1 MEKNMYAMAKH
12 SFALLL
18 LALMPI
24 IAMAQGMVT
33 IDCGKDGV
41 GGGKTWSKYK
51 AHDYTQSAVSLRFT
65 KHIQR
70 NDHSQIQK
78 NSTLTITVSAGQIK
92 TVDIY
97 YNESATKTANNM
109 YTAASFGGQGTY
121 DAENAIWTANEG
133 ENVTTLV
140 LKNTEGPTYIDALVI
155 NQRTYQLTIGEHGYA
170 TCALPFAYVIPDNS
184 IVGSPALAVNDGGVV
199 AFDWRYD
206 VDKIV
211 PANMPLVLKGTPGI
225 TYTLGET
232 TEASDVPTP
241 ATNLLVGNATDAP
254 QTLAEAS
261 TKYYGLGKGTDGNY
275 GFYKTTA
282 LGADITLPAN
292 RCALA
297 LPATSEAPNFLSF
310 GGVVTAIAT
319 ATAPS
324 AQPTTVYNLQGQS
337 VGTTSTWQHLPKG
350 IYIIAGKKVA
360 K

>member
-41 GGGKTWSKYK
+41 GGGNTWSKNK
-51 AHDYTQSAVSLRFT
+51 THTYTQGDVTLTFESMR
-65 KHIQR
+65 QR
-70 NDHSQIQK
+70 DNYSQIARYK
-78 NSTLTITVSAGQIK
+78 SLTITISTGQIK

-97 YNESATKTANNM
+97 YNERGLEKPSRL
-109 YTAASFGGQGTY
+109 YTADAFGGQGTY

-140 LKNTEGPTYIDALVI
+140 LKNTNADTYIDALVI

-170 TCALPFAYVIPDNS
+170 TCVLPYAYVMPDSS
-184 IVGSPALAVNDGGVV
+184 IAGSPALAVSGGVV
-199 AFDWRYD
+199 EFDWRYD
-206 VDKIV
+206 SAKIV
-211 PANMPLVLKGTPGI
+211 PANMPLVLKGTPGT
-225 TYTLGET
+225 TYVLGET

-241 ATNLLVGNATDAP
+241 ATNLLVGNATNAP

-282 LGADITLPAN
+282 VGAEITLPAN

-297 LPATSEAPNFLSF
+297 LPASSEAPNFLSF